1 MEYLNPVEQ
10 NKPWMRDI
18 LGESTLVEG
27 FDQVLLAGTTPNAM
41 FGVKVHWNHFRFLG
55 MSLSGEW
62 NETQR
67 TAMYDLL
74 QSQLPRLLFKST
86 ANELLG
92 PRFADLRAHAAAYRF
107 LLSRVPDLAVVW
119 LKRENMVARAISHF
133 RARRS
138 GVWHQSVAHGVDPAA
153 GRPPEFNLAEIHIL
167 YCLGAF
173 QEAMWQRFFEQHA
186 VTPHIVTY
194 ERLVAD
200 RQAVVGEVLEFL
212 GDAVDG
218 TPISQPFSV
227 KQSDAL
233 SAEWEQRY
241 REWSLKAHA

>member
-18 LGESTLVEG
+18 LGASTLVEG
-27 FDQVLLAGTTPNAM
+27 FDQVLLAGTTPNAL

-62 NETQR
+62 DETQR

-74 QSQLPRLLFKST
+74 RSQLPRLLFEST

-92 PRFADLRAHAAAYRF
+92 ERFPDLRAHAAAYA
-107 LLSRVPDLAVVW
+107 LLRSKVPDLVIVW

-133 RARRS
+133 RARRT
-138 GVWHQSVAHGVDPAA
+138 GIWHQSVTQRVDPAA
-153 GRPPEFNLAEIHIL
+153 SPPRFDLAEIHIL
-167 YCLGAF
+167 YCLGVF
-173 QEAMWQRFFEQHA
+173 QEAMWQRFFEQRA

-212 GDAVDG
+212 GVAVDG
-218 TPISQPFSV
+218 TPIAQPFSV

-233 SAEWEQRY
+233 SVEWEQRY